1 MGGNKLKLSHQKKKP
16 ALLLSLHTSLTNDWI
31 WLNLNHG
38 QWMLVKLVV
47 VSQDSH
53 PWIDATITLA
63 VHNHFAWTLSVLH
76 KQLDPSAHPS
86 LSHLPS
92 TLISAQSIRALLQVI
107 DSLALCV
114 GNPDEKFQELWKH
127 RSVTL
132 HGSSGIVMFIIICS
146 KQCINHIYVPC
157 RIGFCILRWTK
168 SSHHYS
174 AQWLSTVGSYWWARS
189 CSLSPLYQASQN
201 TNSARNQD
209 EELNSS
215 SPASHVNLR

>member
-1 MGGNKLKLSHQKKKP
+1 MGGNKLKLSHRKKKP
-16 ALLLSLHTSLTNDWI
+16 ALLLSLHTSLTNQSLPESWTVAAMDP
-31 WLNLNHG
+31 LT
-38 QWMLVKLVV
+38 LVKLVV

-157 RIGFCILRWTK
+157 RIGFCILR
-168 SSHHYS
+168 
-174 AQWLSTVGSYWWARS
+174 
-189 CSLSPLYQASQN
+189 
-201 TNSARNQD
+201 
-209 EELNSS
+209 
-215 SPASHVNLR
+215 